1 MKISFNWLMRY
12 IRADINPQKAADI
25 LTNTGL
31 EVEEIEEIQTVPGG
45 LQGLVLGEV
54 KSKKK
59 HPNADKLSITEVD
72 LGQGEQVQ
80 IVCGAPNVD
89 AGQKVVVA
97 PVGTTIYPTS
107 GDPFKIKKA
116 KIRGEES
123 HGMICAEDEIGL
135 GTGHDGIMVLDPS
148 APLGLA
154 AAEYFKVESDFVFE
168 IGLTPNRT
176 DALGHYGVARDLVAA
191 LKLNEEAVLKPV
203 FKEVVVEGN
212 TDPIKVMIE
221 NPDGCPRY
229 SGLVIKNVSVKDSPS
244 WLQNKLRAI
253 GVSPINNI
261 VDVTNYVMM
270 EYGQPLHA
278 FDRDQIKGDEV
289 IIKYAEEKDKF
300 ITLDE
305 EERTLNGTDLMIC
318 NAEKPMCMAGVFG
331 GIDSGIKEGTTS
343 VFLESACF
351 DPATIRKT
359 AKSHGLTTDAA
370 FRFERGVDPEGTLMV
385 LSRAAHLIMEV
396 AGGEVSSK
404 ILDEYPGKE
413 NPEEIT
419 VSYYE
424 ITDLIGVSI
433 PEQEIKDILIN
444 LDFKLKKEDAE
455 QLTVVV
461 PGYRRDVT
469 RRCDVIEEI
478 IRIYGFNSIP
488 VTGKVSFPMESIG
501 ASKSED
507 FKLMISKYLSDL
519 GFNEMITNS
528 LVSSA
533 LKTDETYVKIAN
545 PLSAELDVLR
555 TQMLDSQLGVLQHNI
570 SRKLNN
576 LRLFELGKTYM
587 KQAAKIK
594 ETEWLSLCGVG
605 ATDPLFWNDA
615 ETQFD
620 FFAFKGL
627 LMGIINRL
635 LDIKVDIEQV
645 HDDIYNTAYRLK
657 HNNVDLGLF
666 GNVAESTLRKVD
678 VKDAVVWH
686 GQLNWTALMKL
697 VSKRQKLEIKPYSK
711 FPGVQRD
718 LALLLPED
726 VQYKVLL
733 DAVNSTKLKF
743 LQHMEL
749 FDVYRGKNIESGKKS
764 YAISMTFLNPERTLT
779 DKEVDKEVSKIVSTV
794 NNLGAE
800 LRQ

>member
-12 IRADINPQKAADI
+12 VRADINPQKAADI

-31 EVEEIEEIQTVPGG
+31 EVEEIEEVQTIPGG

-72 LGQGEQVQ
+72 LGEGNQVQ

-97 PVGTTIYPTS
+97 PVGTTIHPTS

-135 GTGHDGIMVLDPS
+135 GTGHDGIMVLDADAPVGES
-148 APLGLA
+148 AA
-154 AAEYFKVESDFVFE
+154 KYFKVESDFVFE

-191 LKLNEEAVLKPV
+191 LKLNEEAALKPV
-203 FKEVVVEGN
+203 FNESIKSGN
-212 TDPIKVMIE
+212 TDPIKIRIE
-221 NPDGCPRY
+221 NPEGCPRY
-229 SGLVIKNVSVKDSPS
+229 SGLVIENVTVKDSPA

-253 GVSPINNI
+253 GISPINNI

-278 FDRDQIKGDEV
+278 FDRSKIKGDEV
-289 IIKYAEEKDKF
+289 IVRYADKREKF

-305 EERTLNGTDLMIC
+305 EQRTLNNTDLMIC

-331 GIDSGIKEGTTS
+331 GVDSGIKAETKS

-370 FRFERGVDPEGTLMV
+370 FRFERGVDPEGTVMV
-385 LSRAAHLIMEV
+385 LNRAAKLIMEV
-396 AGGEVSSK
+396 AGGEVTSS

-413 NPEEIT
+413 KPVEIKVT
-419 VSYYE
+419 FQE
-424 ITDLIGVSI
+424 ISDLIGVII
-433 PEQEIKDILIN
+433 PEKQIKDILIN
-444 LDFKLKKEDAE
+444 LGFNIKAE
-455 QLTVVV
+455 SAVGLTVIV

-469 RRCDVIEEI
+469 RNCDVVEEI

-488 VTGKVSFPMESIG
+488 VGGKVSFPMESIG

-507 FKLMISKYLSDL
+507 YKLMMAKYLSDI
-519 GFNEMITNS
+519 GFNEIITNS
-528 LVSSA
+528 LVSSG
-533 LKTDETYVKIAN
+533 LKEDETYVQIAN
-545 PLSAELDVLR
+545 PLSTELDVLR
-555 TQMLDSQLGVLQHNI
+555 TQMLDSQLAVLQHNI
-570 SRKLNN
+570 SRRINN
-576 LRLFELGKTYM
+576 LRLFELGKTYI
-587 KQAAKIK
+587 KQGDKTK
-594 ETEWLSLCGVG
+594 ETEWLSVCGVG
-605 ATDPLFWNDA
+605 ITDPGFWNDT
-615 ETQFD
+615 ETRFD

-627 LMGIINRL
+627 LLGIIDKL
-635 LDIKVDIEQV
+635 VEIKLDVEQV
-645 HDDIYNTAYRLK
+645 NDKLYDEAYRLK
-657 HNNVDLGLF
+657 KNDVELGTF
-666 GNVAESTLRKVD
+666 GLVAQSVLRKVE
-678 VKDAVVWH
+678 VKDITVWH

-697 VSKRQKLEIKPYSK
+697 LSKRQKLEIRPYSK
-711 FPGVQRD
+711 FPSVQRD

-726 VQYKVLL
+726 VQYKVLT
-733 DAVNSTKLKF
+733 DAVNSTKLNF
-743 LQHMEL
+743 LQHLEL
-749 FDVYRGKNIESGKKS
+749 FDVYRGKNIEAGKKS
-764 YAISMTFLNPERTLT
+764 YAISMTFLNRERTLT
-779 DKEVDKEVSKIVSTV
+779 DKEVDKEVGKVIDAVS
-794 NNLGAE
+794 NLGAE
-800 LRQ
+800 VRQ